1 MSLKYEK
8 AVINSIIEDF
18 SIVLC
23 FLADILVFGLEFS
36 VWQYLGSVIIV
47 MVSVYVTITK

>member
-8 AVINSIIEDF
+8 AVINAIIEDF

-23 FLADILVFGLEFS
+23 FFTDIFLFGISFNVFQLV
-36 VWQYLGSVIIV
+36 GSVIV
-47 MVSVYVTITK
+47 VVASFYVTFTK